1 MRIAVVGATGLVGRV
16 MLEELASGDFSI
28 PVDELVPIASA
39 RSEGKQI
46 EFKGQSIPVIP
57 LTNEN
62 IPEVDIALF
71 SAGADSAEDFAPLFV
86 EKGAF
91 VIDNSSAFRRDKKIP
106 LVVPEINADT
116 IGNAKLIANP
126 NCTTIQLVLALA
138 PLRKYGIQSINVS
151 TYQAISGGMG
161 KVIKQFIKEFKELS
175 DWLENSPR
183 EELVGINPYSDKA
196 QPVFFT
202 NVVPAIG
209 EVCFDGDFTE
219 EQKVKN
225 ETRRILDIENL
236 HIAVTAVRVPV
247 LNGHSEAVTVE
258 LKEDFCIGDIFNDF
272 KKAEGIIVSSNYIT
286 PIEVSGSREVFVSR
300 VRRDAERENI
310 IYFWVVADNLRK
322 GAATNAIQIAE
333 KLSVPS
339 R

>member
-16 MLEELASGDFSI
+16 MLDELASGDFSI

-39 RSEGKQI
+39 RSEGKKI
-46 EFKGQSIPVIP
+46 DFKGQSIPVIP
-57 LTNEN
+57 LTKDD

-71 SAGADSAEDFAPLFV
+71 SAGADAAEEFAPLFV
-86 EKGAF
+86 EKGAV
-91 VIDNSSAFRRDKKIP
+91 VIDNSSAFRRAKKIP
-106 LVVPEINADT
+106 LVVPEVNADT
-116 IGNAKLIANP
+116 IGDAKLIANP

-138 PLRKYGIQSINVS
+138 PLKKYGIQSVNVS

-161 KVIKQFIKEFKELS
+161 KAIRQFLKEFKELS
-175 DWLENSPR
+175 KWLENSSR
-183 EELVGINPYSDKA
+183 EELVGKHPYSDTG

-209 EVCFDGDFTE
+209 EVYFDGDFTE

-258 LKEDFCIGDIFNDF
+258 LKEDFCIGDIFSDF
-272 KKAEGIIVSSNYIT
+272 KKAEGVIVSSNYIT
-286 PIEVSGSREVFVSR
+286 PIEASGCREVFVSR
-300 VRRDAERENI
+300 IRRDVDRENI
-310 IYFWVVADNLRK
+310 LYFWVVADNLRK

-333 KLSVPS
+333 QLSVTS
-339 R
+339 H